1 MANLKKLV
9 YQYRYLKLDLDELKE
24 ENILLTVEFE
34 EEFKDIISKSKKDVE
49 IKNDLEKITEPNSKT
64 KTDERVKKIYK
75 DTAKQLHPDK
85 GGDEEDFKELNER
98 YNENDLLGVI
108 DFAVDNKVE
117 VNISDDDMEM
127 INKSVDSL
135 EINIETYKQKICYV
149 WKYGTPYQRGQ
160 VLQTLGN
167 HLGIPINP
175 DDLTDEQ
182 KKKIGYEG

>member
-24 ENILLTVEFE
+24 DHILLTVEFE
-34 EEFKDIISKSKKDVE
+34 EEFKDIISESKKEFGDESDVGTHKEPKSK
-49 IKNDLEKITEPNSKT
+49 N

-85 GGDEEDFKELNER
+85 GGDEDDFKELNER

-108 DFAVDNKVE
+108 DFAVDNKIDVD
-117 VNISDDDMEM
+117 ISEDDMEM
-127 INKSVDSL
+127 INSSVDTL
-135 EINIETYKQKICYV
+135 KTKIEDYRNKLAYV

-160 VLQTLGN
+160 VLSTLGA
-167 HLGIPINP
+167 HLGVPINP
-175 DDLTDEQ
+175 DDLSDEQ
-182 KKKIGYEG
+182 KQKIGYDG

>member
-24 ENILLTVEFE
+24 AHAIMVVEFE
-34 EEFKDIISKSKKDVE
+34 EEFKDIISKSKKDNNVAKDSDKSSE
-49 IKNDLEKITEPNSKT
+49 TIPKN

-85 GGDEEDFKELNER
+85 GGNEDDFKELNQR

-108 DFAVDNKVE
+108 DLAVDNKVE
-117 VNISDDDMEM
+117 VDISDEDMEM
-127 INKSVDSL
+127 INKSVDTL
-135 EINIETYKQKICYV
+135 EIKIEEYKTKIAYV
-149 WKYGTPYQRGQ
+149 WKYGTPFQRGQ
-160 VLQTLGN
+160 VLQTLGT

-182 KKKIGYEG
+182 KNKIGYEE

>member
-1 MANLKKLV
+1 MINLKKLI
-9 YQYRYLKLDLDELKE
+9 YQYRYLKLDLDEIVEAHSTLSS
-24 ENILLTVEFE
+24 EFE
-34 EEFKDIISKSKKDVE
+34 SEFKDILKKGENPNEILSKKE
-49 IKNDLEKITEPNSKT
+49 SSKLKKKSTDT
-64 KTDERVKKIYK
+64 KVKKIYK